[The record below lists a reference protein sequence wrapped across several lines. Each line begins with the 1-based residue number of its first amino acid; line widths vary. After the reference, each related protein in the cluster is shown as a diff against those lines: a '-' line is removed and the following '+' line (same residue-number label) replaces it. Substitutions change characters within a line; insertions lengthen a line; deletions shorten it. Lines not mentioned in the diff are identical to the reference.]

1 MKKAIVLVLTFVMV
15 LSLCACG
22 SKEEDVVIEAES
34 PAESAAPEAEENADG
49 AAGTAEAAEENAAM
63 TEAVYYHGDEN
74 AEHLVEE
81 KAELPEKF
89 EPQDVIDLLA
99 GNGVLP
105 EGIMV
110 NTWGIDESGIM
121 NIDFNSAF
129 AENIQSMGTAGEA
142 IIMGST
148 VNSLI
153 KNFDLGGIVVTV
165 DGEALATGH
174 DIYDYTLEFYE
185 F

>member
-34 PAESAAPEAEENADG
+34 PAESAAPEAEENAG
-49 AAGTAEAAEENAAM
+49 EASETAEENSAM

-148 VNSLI
+148 VNSRI